1 MGDSEPMTEQSISAD
16 LLLRHARVLTM
27 DPHRRI
33 LADGA
38 VAIRAGRIAAV
49 GRDSD
54 LAARWQ
60 AAGVRDLRGALVH
73 PGLVDAHAHT
83 TSDLIRGFAPKTH
96 PGWGPVE
103 MAFYATTGSE
113 ADLLGTQLSTM
124 EMVANG
130 ITTYCDTGGS
140 LDLDATARA
149 IESVGI
155 RGIPGQRIFDVL
167 AEPDLEGIV
176 TSTGECLA
184 RLQAQIA
191 RYPFRGGGRV
201 WCAATLSGMGLS
213 SDRLLLEAQALAEA
227 AGVPMVMHQSWSA
240 DEVAASEAA
249 TGRRPVQHL
258 ADIGLL
264 GPNLTLVHMIHLDDD
279 EVRLIAASGTRV
291 VHCPAAAMR
300 RGMGAI
306 RVGRFPELVAAG
318 VTVALGS
325 DGFSG
330 KRDLLRQAYLAAVGF
345 REFRDEVP
353 VFTGE
358 TVLEM
363 ATINGATALGL
374 AAEIGSIE
382 AGKRAD
388 IVIHGLDRPEAYP
401 RFSDPVDSL
410 VFYAGSST
418 VETVIVDGE
427 AIYDARRFTRL
438 DADEVYANVDQAARA
453 FEESFGRGAF
463 AAWPIVD

>member
-1 MGDSEPMTEQSISAD
+1 MAEQPIPTD
-16 LLLRHARVLTM
+16 LLIRHARILTM
-27 DPHRRI
+27 DPLRRI

-38 VAIRAGRIAAV
+38 VAIRAGRIVAV
-49 GRDSD
+49 GRDAD
-54 LAARWQ
+54 VAPHYRAA
-60 AAGVRDLRGALVH
+60 AVRDLRGALVH

-149 IESVGI
+149 IESVGL

-176 TSTGECLA
+176 TSTDECLA
-184 RLQAQIA
+184 RLRSQIG
-191 RYPFRGGGRV
+191 RYPFRRSGRV

-213 SDRLLLEAQALAEA
+213 SDALLLETQRLAEA

-240 DEVAASEAA
+240 DEVHVSQAA
-249 TGRRPVQHL
+249 TGRRPVEHL

-264 GPNLTLVHMIHLDDD
+264 GPNLTLVHMIHLDDQ
-279 EVRLIAASGTRV
+279 EVRLIAESGTRV

-306 RVGRFPELVAAG
+306 RVGKFPELVAAG
-318 VTVALGS
+318 VIVALGS

-345 REFRDEVP
+345 REFRDELP

-358 TVLEM
+358 AVLEM
-363 ATINGATALGL
+363 ATINGAGALGL
-374 AAEIGSIE
+374 ESEIGSIE
-382 AGKRAD
+382 PGKRAD
-388 IVIHGLDRPEAYP
+388 IVIHALDRPEAYP
-401 RFSDPVDSL
+401 RFADPVDNL

-418 VETVIVDGE
+418 VDTVMVDGE
-427 AIYDARRFTRL
+427 AIYDGRRFTRL
-438 DADEVYANVDQAARA
+438 DASEVYANVDGVARA
-453 FEESFGRGAF
+453 FEGTFGRGAF
-463 AAWPIVD
+463 AAWPIID